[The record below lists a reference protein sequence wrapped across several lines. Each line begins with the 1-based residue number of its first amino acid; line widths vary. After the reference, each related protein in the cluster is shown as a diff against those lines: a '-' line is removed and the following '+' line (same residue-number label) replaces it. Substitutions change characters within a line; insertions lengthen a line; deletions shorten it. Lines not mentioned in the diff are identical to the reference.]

1 MKKVLVNL
9 ITCLVYLV
17 CVGSVVPA
25 SAGVAED
32 TITYFHNDL
41 SGSPIVATNAAGN
54 VVWKE
59 NYRPYGERLVSFA
72 PDESI
77 LFAGKKSDKVTGL
90 SYMGARYY
98 DPVTARFMG
107 VDPVGVDLEN
117 LHSFNRYAYAN
128 NNPYKYV
135 DPDGRAT
142 VLALAG
148 MTLLVGGTMYAIAPP
163 SQQQGMR
170 DSLGRL
176 MRAIDSALQSESS
189 GSDAGG
195 NAEPNKGTN
204 SGDAK
209 PADPGD
215 KDPSTP
221 TGQRA
226 SPIDVTP
233 GTNKPTK
240 IGDREYT
247 GHALDQGQGR
257 GVPPSA
263 IEDAIQNGKTSPG
276 NRPGTAVHVGD
287 NGVKVVTGE
296 RGQVITVIPK

>member
-135 DPDGRAT
+135 DPDGRAGQLI
-142 VLALAG
+142 VVG
-148 MTLLVGGTMYAIAPP
+148 MGILVIGGAYYAIAPP

-176 MRAIDSALQSESS
+176 MRAIGSALQSESS
-189 GSDAGG
+189 ALADKG
-195 NAEPNKGTN
+195 NAEPDKGTDN
-204 SGDAK
+204 GGKDGAQVEAPVPGATEGEKTGGGTRTWTK
-209 PADPGD
+209 PGGFDEANKDFDKLNPANVGD
-215 KDPSTP
+215 K
-221 TGQRA
+221 G
-226 SPIDVTP
+226 
-233 GTNKPTK
+233 
-240 IGDREYT
+240 
-247 GHALDQGQGR
+247 
-257 GVPPSA
+257 
-263 IEDAIQNGKTSPG
+263 
-276 NRPGTAVHVGD
+276 
-287 NGVKVVTGE
+287 NGVRVGTLEDG
-296 RGQVITVIPK
+296 RRVIVRPNSSDGRPTIEIQRPDGKRAGDKIRYD